1 MSRHGGSGSRP
12 SATRGETGGA
22 APGPGLGRGVPS
34 AKVIVLI
41 AMGLL
46 GSALAET
53 LIAAGFPVRA
63 YSRAMDIKGKR
74 YESCWVRT
82 P

>member
-1 MSRHGGSGSRP
+1 MSRRAGSGSRP
-12 SATRGETGGA
+12 SATRGEPEGA

-34 AKVIVLI
+34 AEVIALI
-41 AMGLL
+41 AM

-53 LIAAGFPVRA
+53 LIAAGFPVRSLLA
-63 YSRAMDIKGKR
+63 RDGHQRQALREQLGP
-74 YESCWVRT
+74 T

>member
-12 SATRGETGGA
+12 SATRGEPEGA

-34 AKVIVLI
+34 AEVIALI

-46 GSALAET
+46 GSTLAET
-53 LIAAGFPVRA
+53 LIAAGFAVRSLLA
-63 YSRAMDIKGKR
+63 RDGHQGKR
-74 YESCWVRT
+74 YESSWVRT

>member
-1 MSRHGGSGSRP
+1 MSRRAGSGSRP
-12 SATRGETGGA
+12 SATRGEPEGA

-34 AKVIVLI
+34 AEVIALI
-41 AMGLL
+41 AM

-53 LIAAGFPVRA
+53 LIAAGFAVRSLLA
-63 YSRAMDIKGKR
+63 RDGHQGKR
-74 YESCWVRT
+74 YESSWVRT